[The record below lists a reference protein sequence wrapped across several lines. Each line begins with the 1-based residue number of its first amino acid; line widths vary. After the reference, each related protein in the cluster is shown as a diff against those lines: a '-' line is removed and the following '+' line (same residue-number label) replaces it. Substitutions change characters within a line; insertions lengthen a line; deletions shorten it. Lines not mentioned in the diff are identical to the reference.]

1 MGKLVFH
8 VGINN
13 KTNITY
19 KFHYTREWDDFGIN
33 NNTNITYKFLHS
45 GEWDDFTTPFDGI

>member
-19 KFHYTREWDDFGIN
+19 KFHYAGEWDDFGIN
-33 NNTNITYKFLHS
+33 NNTNITYKFHHS